1 MWWSRSIKDVN
12 LTSETCKFKGKTCK
26 RLPPFFQNDYLK
38 PARALFCSTRKHHVS
53 YFCAMSTVLRT
64 LQELLSFLHNP
75 LSGYYPYSIAQ
86 MGIRDK
92 VERSNSLR
100 PLQTNGHS
108 RVRSRAD
115 DNLLSSYCAPLITT
129 ICSPYCGISRYK

>member
-1 MWWSRSIKDVN
+1 
-12 LTSETCKFKGKTCK
+12 
-26 RLPPFFQNDYLK
+26 
-38 PARALFCSTRKHHVS
+38 
-53 YFCAMSTVLRT
+53 MSTVMRT

-75 LSGYYPYSIAQ
+75 LSGYYSYSIAQ
-86 MGIRDK
+86 MGIKDK

-100 PLQTNGHS
+100 PPQTNGHS

-129 ICSPYCGISRYK
+129 NCSPYCDISRYKYDMSLLC